1 MAYQF
6 SRKGCF
12 KCGNRTLSPPYSMAP
27 SSGLPSWPYRRKLF
41 VGAAIMLQ
49 LPTTWARI
57 IGLSISSHCFSEAVL
72 FVWWCWPHSRFVLN
86 YIVCLTANV
95 MSPAECPS
103 ARAQT
108 GNQKCYVRIFYGQY
122 IQTQHLFPELWSFRA
137 LCPHLPEC
145 CRWGIRF
152 TRSAAWTGA

>member
-12 KCGNRTLSPPYSMAP
+12 KCGNRTLSPSYTIAP
-27 SSGLPSWPYRRKLF
+27 SLGLPSWSYRRRLF
-41 VGAAIMLQ
+41 VGTTVMLQ
-49 LPTTWARI
+49 LPTTWTRI

-72 FVWWCWPHSRFVLN
+72 FVRRCWPHSRFVLN
-86 YIVCLTANV
+86 YLVYLAANV
-95 MSPAECPS
+95 MSSAECPS

-108 GNQKCYVRIFYGQY
+108 GNQKCYVCIFYGQLL
-122 IQTQHLFPELWSFRA
+122 QTQHPFLELWSFRA

-145 CRWGIRF
+145 YGWGIRF
-152 TRSAAWTGA
+152 ARTSPWTGA